1 MEVQVDLSHRQPGF
15 LIVGLPGKSTQESRE
30 RIRTAIQNA
39 GYRFPSKEKIL
50 VNLAPAFQKKDGGV
64 FDLAVA
70 LGILVTT
77 GQINPAGSQ
86 KDVLSI
92 GFLGELGL
100 KGELR
105 PVPGAL
111 LIASSLRCRNV
122 RRVVVPEQNARE
134 VAIDPR
140 TEVLAVRDLH
150 EAVESLVTGGERYRY
165 HRAVCRRTARSRSPD
180 FAEVRGQ
187 EMTKRGLLVAAS
199 GGHNVLLTGPPGVG
213 KTMLAQ
219 RIPGILPPLMPEELL
234 EVNRVY
240 SAKGLPYQGERPVRA
255 PHHTV
260 SYVGLVGGG
269 APPRPGEISLAH
281 RGVLFLD
288 ELPEFPRRVLET
300 LRQPLESGSVSIV
313 RRSGSVV
320 YPAQFLLIGAMNPC
334 PCGYDGHPSIP
345 CRCPYGAIERYR
357 QRVSGPLLD
366 RLDICLDVQPPT
378 AAHVLASPS
387 AGGEPTESTESTST
401 PTKVLLERVLRAG
414 RMQSRRWKGPLLN
427 GQLSQEQLLRDGKFA
442 VATRHFLVRYADRR
456 GMSARALG
464 RVLRIARTVADL
476 DESVVVGEEHLLEAL
491 GLHRQDRGN

>member
-1 MEVQVDLSHRQPGF
+1 MT
-15 LIVGLPGKSTQESRE
+15 I
-30 RIRTAIQNA
+30 
-39 GYRFPSKEKIL
+39 
-50 VNLAPAFQKKDGGV
+50 
-64 FDLAVA
+64 
-70 LGILVTT
+70 
-77 GQINPAGSQ
+77 GQITPAGSQ

-111 LIASSLRCRNV
+111 LIASSLRSRNV

-140 TEVLAVRDLH
+140 TEVLAARDLH
-150 EAVESLVTGGERYRY
+150 EAVDALVSGGERYRY
-165 HRAVCRRTARSRSPD
+165 RRPARCRTALPQTAD
-180 FAEVRGQ
+180 FVEVRGQ
-187 EMTKRGLLVAAS
+187 EMTKRGLLVAAA

-219 RIPGILPPLMPEELL
+219 RIPGILPPLTPEELL

-240 SAKGLPYQGERPVRA
+240 SARALPFQGERPFRA

-260 SYVGLVGGG
+260 SYADLVGGG
-269 APPRPGEISLAH
+269 TPPRPGEISLAH

-300 LRQPLESGSVSIV
+300 LRQPVESGRVSIV

-334 PCGYDGHPSIP
+334 PCGYDGHPRVP
-345 CRCPYGAIERYR
+345 CRCTHAMIERCR
-357 QRVSGPLLD
+357 HRISGPLLD
-366 RLDICLDVQPPT
+366 RLDIRLDVQQPT
-378 AAHVLASPS
+378 AALVLASP
-387 AGGEPTESTESTST
+387 AGGSTELTAPPST
-401 PTKVLLERVLRAG
+401 PTKVLREQVRGAG
-414 RMQSRRWKGPLLN
+414 RVQKRRWKGAVLN
-427 GQLSQEQLLRDGKFA
+427 GQLPQDQLLRDGEFA
-442 VATRHFLVRYADRR
+442 AATRQFLVRYAERR

-464 RVLRIARTVADL
+464 PVL
-476 DESVVVGEEHLLEAL
+476 
-491 GLHRQDRGN
+491 